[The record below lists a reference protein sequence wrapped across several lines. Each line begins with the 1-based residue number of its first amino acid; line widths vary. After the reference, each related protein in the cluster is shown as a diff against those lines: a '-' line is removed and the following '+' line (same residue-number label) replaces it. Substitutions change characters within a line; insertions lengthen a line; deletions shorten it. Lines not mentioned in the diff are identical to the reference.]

1 MAVIPRD
8 FEEWK
13 KKLREELKKEV
24 LAEIRKE
31 FKIERKHTKDAPSQ
45 KAKTSSNQIVQS
57 RPELRPS
64 KEQIF
69 VSLLPVFK
77 IAVHA
82 LKYAN
87 AKIDRSRWVEAI
99 GVLAGKFNE
108 SQNTL
113 YVEDA
118 YPMGHGNAIYA
129 QIKDNARY
137 MEAYRAMSKKGRFIC
152 GWYHSHPSYGL
163 FISQED
169 FATQARYQQLWPR
182 SIALVIDPYMIN
194 GTEIGFGLYRADLRT
209 QMWFGVPFLL
219 REKVEP
225 RLMPAL
231 LDLFRAIIDGKIK
244 LG

>member
-1 MAVIPRD
+1 MAINPQD
-8 FEEWK
+8 YEAWK
-13 KKLREELKKEV
+13 KKLREELKAEV

-31 FKIERKHTKDAPSQ
+31 FRIERKSAKDKPSQ
-45 KAKTSSNQIVQS
+45 KTRTPPVQTAQTK
-57 RPELRPS
+57 PEILPS
-64 KEQIF
+64 KAQIY

-113 YVEDA
+113 FVEDA

-137 MEAYRAMSKKGRFIC
+137 MDAYRAISKKGRFIC

-182 SIALVIDPYMIN
+182 SVALVIDPYMIN
-194 GTEIGFGLYRADLRT
+194 GSEIGFGLYRADLRT
-209 QMWFGVPFLL
+209 QMWYGVPFLL

-231 LDLFRAIIDGKIK
+231 LELFRRVIDGKIK